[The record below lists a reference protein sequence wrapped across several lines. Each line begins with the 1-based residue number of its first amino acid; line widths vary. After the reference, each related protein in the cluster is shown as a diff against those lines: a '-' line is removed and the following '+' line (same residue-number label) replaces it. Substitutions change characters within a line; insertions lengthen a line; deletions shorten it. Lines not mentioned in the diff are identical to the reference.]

1 MALLKLP
8 LPKQAKARSQGSVR
22 LLGMA
27 WISLLSCLPAP
38 PGSQPAPPN
47 SQAIPEAFL
56 GEWNAHLEACG
67 SPRSE
72 GRLLL
77 EAHHATLF
85 SGRAE
90 VVALQV
96 ENPRRIKLSIRIPA
110 KPEAGGRAAGGP
122 AVPYTLERRYLLS
135 SDLRRLQDISQGEQ
149 GMVRWRCPSGRR

>member
-8 LPKQAKARSQGSVR
+8 LPKQAKARSQGSVQ

-38 PGSQPAPPN
+38 PGNQPAPNP
-47 SQAIPEAFL
+47 QAIPEAFL
-56 GEWNAHLEACG
+56 GEWNANLEACG

-72 GRLLL
+72 GRLVL
-77 EAHHATLF
+77 EAQHATLF

-90 VVALQV
+90 IVALQV
-96 ENPRRIKLSIRIPA
+96 ENPRRIKLSIRII
-110 KPEAGGRAAGGP
+110 
-122 AVPYTLERRYLLS
+122 PYTFERRYLLS
-135 SDLRRLQDISQGEQ
+135 SDLQRLQDISQGEQ